1 MFKWWNILAL
11 TLLTGLVSNCAV
23 FWSSEPE
30 KSPKPSDT
38 DAAEKA
44 VSKSDKEI
52 PASSAAEQAKATSE
66 AQTAQITEQISLA
79 QARTVERMAE
89 IEAELRQ
96 QKEQIKLLE
105 QGLLTGIAPDDLK
118 RSSGKKIDKA
128 SQHASNVHSE
138 VDENIDVALGVV
150 TSSPL
155 SQPVLDSDLLAKAN
169 GDGENPDLKLTN
181 MGQFESLLAKAKG
194 KYQSSDFSGSLADFA
209 DLSRRYGENFQEG
222 VLRFWLGKCYL
233 GLKEYATARQ
243 EFEAYISRAPKSS
256 QVAEARLELSR
267 VLLKLGL
274 NERARNELKKV
285 ISDFEGQEAA
295 EVAAHELGT
304 LQGAL

>member
-1 MFKWWNILAL
+1 
-11 TLLTGLVSNCAV
+11 
-23 FWSSEPE
+23 
-30 KSPKPSDT
+30 
-38 DAAEKA
+38 
-44 VSKSDKEI
+44 
-52 PASSAAEQAKATSE
+52 
-66 AQTAQITEQISLA
+66 
-79 QARTVERMAE
+79 
-89 IEAELRQ
+89 
-96 QKEQIKLLE
+96 
-105 QGLLTGIAPDDLK
+105 
-118 RSSGKKIDKA
+118 
-128 SQHASNVHSE
+128 
-138 VDENIDVALGVV
+138 V